1 MRDLKDDLKD
11 ESMFDDLTLQGRL
24 FPLSG
29 QLEKNDC
36 KLSTICIPCF
46 SFKRHLVLCF
56 FFGIKP
62 ARGMEGAGVGGG
74 AAEGYG
80 VLIECKLFIT
90 ACLYCCIVLFGVS
103 THDSVQRCVT
113 QMLI

>member
-11 ESMFDDLTLQGRL
+11 ESVFDDLTLQGRQ

-36 KLSTICIPCF
+36 KLSTIYIPCF
-46 SFKRHLVLCF
+46 SFMRHLVLCF

-62 ARGMEGAGVGGG
+62 ARGMEGAGVGGWG
-74 AAEGYG
+74 G
-80 VLIECKLFIT
+80 
-90 ACLYCCIVLFGVS
+90 LYCCIVLFGVS
-103 THDSVQRCVT
+103 THDSKCKGA
-113 QMLI
+113 

>member
-36 KLSTICIPCF
+36 KLSTIYIPCF
-46 SFKRHLVLCF
+46 SFMRHLVLCF

-62 ARGMEGAGVGGG
+62 ARGVEGAGVGVGRRRVWG
-74 AAEGYG
+74 SD
-80 VLIECKLFIT
+80 IFT
-90 ACLYCCIVLFGVS
+90 AVLFCSVFRRMTPVS
-103 THDSVQRCVT
+103 YTHLRAHET
-113 QMLI
+113 G